1 MKRNEIL
8 SSPEYWITKIQVAL
22 YNCARNFM
30 KKENKI
36 KVQLAEHLGVTKSY
50 VSQLFNGNYDHRI
63 SKFVELSLAFGY
75 IPEIRF
81 KPIEQAIREDKIDYA
96 KLGQSLL
103 AQRSCMSSTTKGEDA
118 TNRIIIESGD
128 LKPENAA

>member
-1 MKRNEIL
+1 MIQSIYDFFELDIKDIFKY
-8 SSPEYWITKIQVAL
+8 SPQL
-22 YNCARNFM
+22 Y
-30 KKENKI
+30 
-36 KVQLAEHLGVTKSY
+36 T
-50 VSQLFNGNYDHRI
+50 
-63 SKFVELSLAFGY
+63 
-75 IPEIRF
+75 EIRF

>member
-1 MKRNEIL
+1 M
-8 SSPEYWITKIQVAL
+8 IQSIYDFFEL
-22 YNCARNFM
+22 D
-30 KKENKI
+30 I
-36 KVQLAEHLGVTKSY
+36 KDIFKYTPQL
-50 VSQLFNGNYDHRI
+50 
-63 SKFVELSLAFGY
+63 
-75 IPEIRF
+75 RF